1 MWQLM
6 DRREHNSL
14 TLYTCV
20 LQVAFLIRSLFNTP
34 LNNLSQEHVFL
45 ACPLMIFPNGEINGI
60 K

>member
-1 MWQLM
+1 M